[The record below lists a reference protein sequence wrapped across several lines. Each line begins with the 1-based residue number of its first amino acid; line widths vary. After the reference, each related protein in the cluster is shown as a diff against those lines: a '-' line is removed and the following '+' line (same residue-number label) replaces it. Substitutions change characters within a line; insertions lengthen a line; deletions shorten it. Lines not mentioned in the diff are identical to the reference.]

1 MIYPISDRKSLEEK
15 IKMYVILNK
24 QNRQIEEI

>member
-1 MIYPISDRKSLEEK
+1 MIYLISDRKSLEEK